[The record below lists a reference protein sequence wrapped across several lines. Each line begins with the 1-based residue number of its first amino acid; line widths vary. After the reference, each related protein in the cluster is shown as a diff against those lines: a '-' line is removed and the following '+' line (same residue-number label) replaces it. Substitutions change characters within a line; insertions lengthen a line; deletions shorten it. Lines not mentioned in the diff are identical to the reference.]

1 MKRLVFLITTIVLAI
16 NVNGQKTEFVA
27 SAPQTV
33 VSGQPFQLQYTIN
46 SSEASKFSMPRIDDF
61 ELLNG
66 PATYTST
73 NYTFINGKSSQTV
86 STTYTYVLS
95 AKKTGNFSIAP
106 ASITVDGKQIKSNS
120 VNIKVLPPDSKESQQ
135 QQSRGGR
142 QGTVTPSTQIG
153 TEDIFIRPIL
163 SKTTVKEQEMVL
175 LTYKI
180 YYKVDL
186 VNIVDIKMPDFN
198 GLLTHNIEVAKPQ
211 DIENYNGQNYY
222 TSILRQ
228 MLVSPQRS
236 GKITIG
242 AMSGTAVIRV
252 RQVVRDPSSFF
263 GAYNTYQDVK
273 KQLSTGTATLNVTA
287 LPEPKPSDFSG
298 AVGSLS
304 MTSSISSTD
313 IEANN
318 SISLKINIKGTGNLK
333 LIKTP
338 LVAFPTDFEQY
349 DPKVDNNFTTSP
361 TGFSGSKNIEYVVIP
376 RHNGKFEIPAVTLT
390 YFDLATNKYK
400 TLSTES
406 YTINVA
412 KGAANTTTEVAYK
425 GKEQEAVKQIGN
437 DIQYIKTGNLHIR
450 PHSSVFAGSLMFWLM
465 LIVPLLVAV
474 LLGIVFYK
482 KAKEN
487 ANIAL
492 VRNKKANKV
501 ASKRLKAADRHLKAN
516 QKEQFYDEML
526 AAIWLYLSDK
536 LNIPL
541 STLNKENALDE
552 LRKKGVADEISN
564 EAIKLL
570 TDCEFERYAY
580 SKDAHAA
587 MDSIYKTAME
597 VIGKMENA
605 IRL

>member
-95 AKKTGNFSIAP
+95 AKKAGNFSIAP

-120 VNIKVLPPDSKESQQ
+120 ISIKVLPPDSK
-135 QQSRGGR
+135 QQSQGNQNR
-142 QGTVTPSTQIG
+142 QNNIASAAQIG
-153 TEDIFIRPIL
+153 AEDIFIRPIL

-175 LTYKI
+175 LTYKV
-180 YYKVDL
+180 YYKVEL
-186 VNIVDIKMPDFN
+186 VNITDIKMPDFD
-198 GLLTHNIEVAKPQ
+198 GLLTHNIEVTKPQ

-242 AMSGTAVIRV
+242 AMTGTAIIRL
-252 RQVVRDPSSFF
+252 RQSIRDPRSFF
-263 GAYNTYQDVK
+263 NSFDTYQDVK
-273 KQLSTGTATLNVTA
+273 KQLSTGTTTINVTS
-287 LPEPKPSDFSG
+287 LPEPKPNDFSG

-304 MTSSISSTD
+304 MTSSISATD
-313 IEANN
+313 IAVNN
-318 SISLKINIKGTGNLK
+318 SITLKLNITGTGNLK
-333 LIKTP
+333 MIKTP
-338 LVAFPTDFEQY
+338 KIEFPTDFEQY
-349 DPKVDNNFTTSP
+349 DPKVDNKFSVNQ
-361 TGFSGSKNIEYVVIP
+361 TGFSGSKSIEYIVIP
-376 RHNGKFEIPAVTLT
+376 RHNGTFEIPPVTLT
-390 YFDLATNKYK
+390 YFDLTSNSYK
-400 TLSTES
+400 TLTTER
-406 YTINVA
+406 YNINVV
-412 KGAANTTTEVAYK
+412 KGAADSSPTTVYS
-425 GKEQEAVKQIGN
+425 GKDQEQVKQISS
-437 DIQYIKTGNLHIR
+437 DIQYIKTGNLRIR
-450 PHSSVFAGSLMFWLM
+450 PKTEVFAGTLTFWLC
-465 LIVPLLVAV
+465 LVIPLFIAV
-474 LLGIVFYK
+474 LLGIIFNK

-492 VRNKKANKV
+492 VRNKKANKE
-501 ASKRLKAADRHLKAN
+501 ATKRLKAASRHLKAN
-516 QKEQFYDEML
+516 QKELFYDEML

-541 STLNKENALDE
+541 SSLNKENAKEGLE
-552 LRKKGVADEISN
+552 KKNVPQDISADTIT
-564 EAIKLL
+564 LL
-570 TDCEFERYAY
+570 TNCEFERYAY
-580 SKDAHAA
+580 SSDTHSA
-587 MDSIYKTAME
+587 MDNIYNTA
-597 VIGKMENA
+597 VNIIGKIENS
-605 IRL
+605 IKR

>member
-1 MKRLVFLITTIVLAI
+1 MKRLVFFIITIALAI
-16 NVNGQKTEFVA
+16 NVNGQKVEFVA

-46 SSEASKFSMPRIDDF
+46 SAEASKLTMPRLDDF

-106 ASITVDGKQIKSNS
+106 ASITVDGKQVKSNTLT
-120 VNIKVLPPDSKESQQ
+120 IKVLPPDSK
-135 QQSRGGR
+135 QQSQGNQNR
-142 QGTVTPSTQIG
+142 QNNVASAKQIG
-153 TEDIFIRPIL
+153 AEDIFIRPIL

-175 LTYKI
+175 LTYKV

-186 VNIVDIKMPDFN
+186 VNIVDIKMPDFD
-198 GLLTHNIEVAKPQ
+198 GFLTHNIEVIKPQ

-228 MLVSPQRS
+228 MLVSPQRA
-236 GKITIG
+236 GKIVIKPMT
-242 AMSGTAVIRV
+242 GTAIIRL
-252 RQVVRDPSSFF
+252 RQSIRDPRSFF
-263 GAYNTYQDVK
+263 NSYDTYQDVK
-273 KQLSTGTATLNVTA
+273 KQLSTGTTTINVVS

-313 IEANN
+313 IDVNN
-318 SISLKINIKGTGNLK
+318 SITLKLNITGTGNLK

-338 LVAFPTDFEQY
+338 QIEFPADFEQY
-349 DPKVDNNFTTSP
+349 DPKVDNNFSANQ
-361 TGFSGSKNIEYVVIP
+361 TGFSGNKSIEYIVIP
-376 RHNGKFEIPAVTLT
+376 RHNGTFEIPPVTFT
-390 YFDLATNKYK
+390 YFDLTSNSYK
-400 TLSTES
+400 TLTTER
-406 YTINVA
+406 YNINVV
-412 KGAANTTTEVAYK
+412 KGAADSSPATVYN
-425 GKEQEAVKQIGN
+425 GKDQEQVKQISS
-437 DIQYIKTGNLHIR
+437 DIQYIKTGNLKIR
-450 PHSSVFAGSLMFWLM
+450 PKTEVFAGSLFFWLC
-465 LIVPLLVAV
+465 LVIPLFIAI
-474 LLGIVFYK
+474 LLGIIFNK

-501 ASKRLKAADRHLKAN
+501 ATKRLKVANQHLKVN

-541 STLNKENALDE
+541 STLNKENALEE

-580 SKDAHAA
+580 SNDAHAA
-587 MDSIYKTAME
+587 MDNIYNTAVNIIEKIENSIK
-597 VIGKMENA
+597 
-605 IRL
+605 R

>member
-95 AKKTGNFSIAP
+95 AKKAGNFSIAP

-120 VNIKVLPPDSKESQQ
+120 VSIKVLPPDSK
-135 QQSRGGR
+135 QQSQGNQNR
-142 QGTVTPSTQIG
+142 QNNIASAAQIG
-153 TEDIFIRPIL
+153 AEDIFIRPIL

-175 LTYKI
+175 LTYKV
-180 YYKVDL
+180 YYKVEL
-186 VNIVDIKMPDFN
+186 VNIADIKMPDFD
-198 GLLTHNIEVAKPQ
+198 GLLTHNIEVTKPQ

-228 MLVSPQRS
+228 MLVSPQRN

-242 AMSGTAVIRV
+242 AMTGTAIIRL
-252 RQVVRDPSSFF
+252 RQTIRDPRSFF
-263 GAYNTYQDVK
+263 NSFDTYQDVK
-273 KQLSTGTATLNVTA
+273 KQLSTGTTTINVTS
-287 LPEPKPSDFSG
+287 LPEPKPNDFSG

-304 MTSSISSTD
+304 MTSSISATD
-313 IEANN
+313 IAVNN
-318 SISLKINIKGTGNLK
+318 SITLKLNITGTGNLK
-333 LIKTP
+333 MIKTP
-338 LVAFPTDFEQY
+338 KIEFPTDFEQY
-349 DPKVDNNFTTSP
+349 DPKVDNKFSVNQ
-361 TGFSGSKNIEYVVIP
+361 TGFSGSKSIEYIVIP
-376 RHNGKFEIPAVTLT
+376 RHNGTFEIPPVTLT
-390 YFDLATNKYK
+390 YFDLTSNSYK
-400 TLSTES
+400 TLTTER
-406 YTINVA
+406 YNINVV
-412 KGAANTTTEVAYK
+412 KGAADSSPTTVYS
-425 GKEQEAVKQIGN
+425 GKDQEQVKQISS
-437 DIQYIKTGNLHIR
+437 DIQYIKTGNLRIR
-450 PHSSVFAGSLMFWLM
+450 PKTEVFAGTLTFWLC
-465 LIVPLLVAV
+465 LIIPLFIAV
-474 LLGIVFYK
+474 LLGIVFNK

-492 VRNKKANKV
+492 VRNKKANKE
-501 ASKRLKAADRHLKAN
+501 ATKRLKAASRHLKAN
-516 QKEQFYDEML
+516 QKELFYDEML

-541 STLNKENALDE
+541 SSLNKENAKEGLE
-552 LRKKGVADEISN
+552 KKNVPQDISADTIT
-564 EAIKLL
+564 LL
-570 TDCEFERYAY
+570 TNCEFERYAY
-580 SKDAHAA
+580 SSDTHSA
-587 MDSIYKTAME
+587 MDNIYNTA
-597 VIGKMENA
+597 VNIIGKIENS
-605 IRL
+605 IKR

>member
-95 AKKTGNFSIAP
+95 AKKAGNFSIAP

-120 VNIKVLPPDSKESQQ
+120 VSIKVLPPDSK
-135 QQSRGGR
+135 QQSQGNQNR
-142 QGTVTPSTQIG
+142 QNNIASAAQIG
-153 TEDIFIRPIL
+153 AEDIFIRPIL

-175 LTYKI
+175 LTYKV
-180 YYKVDL
+180 YYKVEL
-186 VNIVDIKMPDFN
+186 VNIADIKMPDFD
-198 GLLTHNIEVAKPQ
+198 GLLTHNIEVTKPQ

-228 MLVSPQRS
+228 MLVSPQRN

-242 AMSGTAVIRV
+242 AMTGTAIIRL
-252 RQVVRDPSSFF
+252 RQTIRDPRSFF
-263 GAYNTYQDVK
+263 NSFDTYQDVK
-273 KQLSTGTATLNVTA
+273 KQLSTGTTTINVTS
-287 LPEPKPSDFSG
+287 LPEPKPNDFSG

-304 MTSSISSTD
+304 MTSSISATD
-313 IEANN
+313 IAVNN
-318 SISLKINIKGTGNLK
+318 SITLKLNITGTGNLK
-333 LIKTP
+333 MIKTP
-338 LVAFPTDFEQY
+338 KIEFPTDFEQY
-349 DPKVDNNFTTSP
+349 DPKVDNKFSVNQ
-361 TGFSGSKNIEYVVIP
+361 TGFSGSKSIEYIVIP
-376 RHNGKFEIPAVTLT
+376 RHNGTFEIPPVTLT
-390 YFDLATNKYK
+390 YFDLTSNSYK
-400 TLSTES
+400 TLTTER
-406 YTINVA
+406 YNINVV
-412 KGAANTTTEVAYK
+412 KGAADSSPTTVYS
-425 GKEQEAVKQIGN
+425 GKDQEQVKQLSS
-437 DIQYIKTGNLHIR
+437 DIQYIKTGNLRIR
-450 PHSSVFAGSLMFWLM
+450 PKTEVFAGTLTFWLC
-465 LIVPLLVAV
+465 LIIPLFIAV
-474 LLGIVFYK
+474 LLGIIFNK

-492 VRNKKANKV
+492 VRNKKANKE
-501 ASKRLKAADRHLKAN
+501 ATKRLKAASRHLKAN

-541 STLNKENALDE
+541 SSLNKENAKEGLE
-552 LRKKGVADEISN
+552 KKNVPQDISADTI
-564 EAIKLL
+564 ILL
-570 TDCEFERYAY
+570 TNCEFERYAY
-580 SKDAHAA
+580 SSDTHSA
-587 MDSIYKTAME
+587 MDNIYNTA
-597 VIGKMENA
+597 VNIIGKIENS
-605 IRL
+605 IKR

>member
-95 AKKTGNFSIAP
+95 AKKAGNFSIAP

-120 VNIKVLPPDSKESQQ
+120 VSIKVLPPDSK
-135 QQSRGGR
+135 QQSQGNQNR
-142 QGTVTPSTQIG
+142 QNNIASAAQIG
-153 TEDIFIRPIL
+153 AEDIFIRPIL

-175 LTYKI
+175 LTYKV
-180 YYKVDL
+180 YYKVEL
-186 VNIVDIKMPDFN
+186 VNIADIKMPDFD
-198 GLLTHNIEVAKPQ
+198 GLLTHNIEVTKPQ

-228 MLVSPQRS
+228 MLVSPQRN

-242 AMSGTAVIRV
+242 AMTGTAIIRL
-252 RQVVRDPSSFF
+252 RQTIRDPRSFF
-263 GAYNTYQDVK
+263 NSFDTYQDVK
-273 KQLSTGTATLNVTA
+273 KQLSTGTTTINVTS
-287 LPEPKPSDFSG
+287 LPEPKPNDFSG

-304 MTSSISSTD
+304 MTSSISATD
-313 IEANN
+313 IAVNN
-318 SISLKINIKGTGNLK
+318 SITLKLNITGTGNLK
-333 LIKTP
+333 MIKTP
-338 LVAFPTDFEQY
+338 KIEFPTDFEQY
-349 DPKVDNNFTTSP
+349 DPKVDNKFSVNQ
-361 TGFSGSKNIEYVVIP
+361 TGFSGSKSIEYIVIP
-376 RHNGKFEIPAVTLT
+376 RHNGTFEIPPVTLT
-390 YFDLATNKYK
+390 YFDLTSNSYK
-400 TLSTES
+400 TLTTER
-406 YTINVA
+406 YNINVV
-412 KGAANTTTEVAYK
+412 KGAADSSPTTVYS
-425 GKEQEAVKQIGN
+425 GKDQEQVKQLSS
-437 DIQYIKTGNLHIR
+437 DIQYIKTGNLRIR
-450 PHSSVFAGSLMFWLM
+450 PKTEVFAGTLTFWLC
-465 LIVPLLVAV
+465 LIIPLFIAV
-474 LLGIVFYK
+474 LLGIIFNK

-492 VRNKKANKV
+492 VRNKKANKE
-501 ASKRLKAADRHLKAN
+501 ATKRLKAASQHLRAN
-516 QKEQFYDEML
+516 TKEPFYDEML
-526 AAIWLYLSDK
+526 SAIWLYLSDK

-552 LRKKGVADEISN
+552 LQKKGVDPNISN
-564 EAIKLL
+564 EVITLL
-570 TDCEFERYAY
+570 TDCEFGRYAH
-580 SKDAHAA
+580 SDDAHAT
-587 MDSIYKTAME
+587 MDNIYRRAAE
-597 VIGKMENA
+597 VIGKMESA
-605 IRL
+605 IKR

>member
-95 AKKTGNFSIAP
+95 AKKAGNFSIAP

-120 VNIKVLPPDSKESQQ
+120 VSIKVLPPDSK
-135 QQSRGGR
+135 QQSQGNQNR
-142 QGTVTPSTQIG
+142 QNNIASAAQIG
-153 TEDIFIRPIL
+153 AEDIFIRPIL

-175 LTYKI
+175 LTYKV
-180 YYKVDL
+180 YYKVEL
-186 VNIVDIKMPDFN
+186 VNIADIKMPDFD
-198 GLLTHNIEVAKPQ
+198 GLLTHNIEVTKPQ

-228 MLVSPQRS
+228 MLVSPQRN

-242 AMSGTAVIRV
+242 AMTGTAIIRL
-252 RQVVRDPSSFF
+252 RQTIRDPRSFF
-263 GAYNTYQDVK
+263 NSFDTYQDVK
-273 KQLSTGTATLNVTA
+273 KQLSTGTTTINVTS
-287 LPEPKPSDFSG
+287 LPEPKPNDFSG

-304 MTSSISSTD
+304 MTSSISATD
-313 IEANN
+313 IAVNN
-318 SISLKINIKGTGNLK
+318 SITLKLNITGTGNLK
-333 LIKTP
+333 MIKTP
-338 LVAFPTDFEQY
+338 KIEFPTDFEQY
-349 DPKVDNNFTTSP
+349 DPKVDNKFSVNQ
-361 TGFSGSKNIEYVVIP
+361 TGFSGSKSIEYIVIP
-376 RHNGKFEIPAVTLT
+376 RHNGTFEIPPVTLT
-390 YFDLATNKYK
+390 YFDLTSNSYK
-400 TLSTES
+400 TLTTER
-406 YTINVA
+406 YNINVV
-412 KGAANTTTEVAYK
+412 KGAADSSPTTVYS
-425 GKEQEAVKQIGN
+425 GKDQEQVKQISS
-437 DIQYIKTGNLHIR
+437 DIQYIKTGNLRIR
-450 PHSSVFAGSLMFWLM
+450 PKTEVFAGTLTFWLC
-465 LIVPLLVAV
+465 LVIPLFIAV
-474 LLGIVFYK
+474 LLGIIFNK

-492 VRNKKANKV
+492 VRNKKANKE
-501 ASKRLKAADRHLKAN
+501 ATKRLKAASRHLKAN

-541 STLNKENALDE
+541 SSLNKENAKEGLE
-552 LRKKGVADEISN
+552 KKNVPQDISADTI
-564 EAIKLL
+564 ILL
-570 TDCEFERYAY
+570 TNCEFERYAY
-580 SKDAHAA
+580 SSDTHSA
-587 MDSIYKTAME
+587 MDNIYNTA
-597 VIGKMENA
+597 VNIIGKIENS
-605 IRL
+605 IKR

>member
-95 AKKTGNFSIAP
+95 AKKAGSFSIAP

-120 VNIKVLPPDSKESQQ
+120 VSIKVLPPDSK
-135 QQSRGGR
+135 QQSQGNQNR
-142 QGTVTPSTQIG
+142 QNNIASAAQIG
-153 TEDIFIRPIL
+153 AEDIFIRPIL

-175 LTYKI
+175 LTYKV
-180 YYKVDL
+180 YYKVEL
-186 VNIVDIKMPDFN
+186 VNIADIKMPDFD
-198 GLLTHNIEVAKPQ
+198 GLLTHNIEVTKPQ

-228 MLVSPQRS
+228 MLVSPQRN

-242 AMSGTAVIRV
+242 AMTGTAIIRL
-252 RQVVRDPSSFF
+252 RQTIRDPRSFF
-263 GAYNTYQDVK
+263 NSFDTYQDVK
-273 KQLSTGTATLNVTA
+273 KQLSTGTTTINVTS
-287 LPEPKPSDFSG
+287 LPEPKPNDFSG

-304 MTSSISSTD
+304 MTSSISATD
-313 IEANN
+313 IAVNN
-318 SISLKINIKGTGNLK
+318 SITLKLNITGTGNLK
-333 LIKTP
+333 MIKTP
-338 LVAFPTDFEQY
+338 KIEFPTDFEQY
-349 DPKVDNNFTTSP
+349 DPKVDNKFSVNQ
-361 TGFSGSKNIEYVVIP
+361 TGFSGSKSIEYIVIP
-376 RHNGKFEIPAVTLT
+376 RHNGTFEIPPVTLT
-390 YFDLATNKYK
+390 YFDLTSNSYK
-400 TLSTES
+400 TLTTER
-406 YTINVA
+406 YNINVV
-412 KGAANTTTEVAYK
+412 KGAADSSPTTVYS
-425 GKEQEAVKQIGN
+425 GKDQEQVKQISS
-437 DIQYIKTGNLHIR
+437 DIQYIKTGNLRIR
-450 PHSSVFAGSLMFWLM
+450 PKTEVFAGTLTFWLC
-465 LIVPLLVAV
+465 LIIPLFIAV
-474 LLGIVFYK
+474 LLGIVFNK

-492 VRNKKANKV
+492 VRNKKANKE
-501 ASKRLKAADRHLKAN
+501 ATKRLKAASRHLKAN

-541 STLNKENALDE
+541 SSLNKENAKEGLE
-552 LRKKGVADEISN
+552 KKNVPQDISADTIT
-564 EAIKLL
+564 LL
-570 TDCEFERYAY
+570 TNCEFERYAY
-580 SKDAHAA
+580 SSDTHSA
-587 MDSIYKTAME
+587 MDNIYNTA
-597 VIGKMENA
+597 VNIIGKIENS
-605 IRL
+605 IKR

>member
-95 AKKTGNFSIAP
+95 AKKAGNFSIAP

-120 VNIKVLPPDSKESQQ
+120 VSIKVLPPDSK
-135 QQSRGGR
+135 QQSQGNQNR
-142 QGTVTPSTQIG
+142 QNNIASAAQIG
-153 TEDIFIRPIL
+153 AEDIFIRPIL

-175 LTYKI
+175 LTYKV
-180 YYKVDL
+180 YYKVEL
-186 VNIVDIKMPDFN
+186 VNIADIKMPDFD
-198 GLLTHNIEVAKPQ
+198 GLLTHNIEVTKPQ

-228 MLVSPQRS
+228 MLVSPQRN

-242 AMSGTAVIRV
+242 AMTGTAIIRL
-252 RQVVRDPSSFF
+252 RQTIRDPRSFF
-263 GAYNTYQDVK
+263 NSFDTYQDVK
-273 KQLSTGTATLNVTA
+273 KQLSTGTTTINVTS
-287 LPEPKPSDFSG
+287 LPEPKPNDFSG

-304 MTSSISSTD
+304 MTSSISATD
-313 IEANN
+313 IAVNN
-318 SISLKINIKGTGNLK
+318 SITLKLNITGTGNLK
-333 LIKTP
+333 MIKTP
-338 LVAFPTDFEQY
+338 KIEFPTDFEQY
-349 DPKVDNNFTTSP
+349 DPKVDNKFSVNQ
-361 TGFSGSKNIEYVVIP
+361 TGFSGSKSIEYIVIP
-376 RHNGKFEIPAVTLT
+376 RHNGTFEIPPVTLT
-390 YFDLATNKYK
+390 YFDLTSNSYK
-400 TLSTES
+400 TLTTER
-406 YTINVA
+406 YNINVV
-412 KGAANTTTEVAYK
+412 KGAADSSPTTVYS
-425 GKEQEAVKQIGN
+425 GKDQEQVKQLSS
-437 DIQYIKTGNLHIR
+437 DIQYIKTGNLRIR
-450 PHSSVFAGSLMFWLM
+450 PKTEVFAGTLTFWLC
-465 LIVPLLVAV
+465 LIIPLFIAV
-474 LLGIVFYK
+474 LLGIIFNK

-492 VRNKKANKV
+492 VRNKKANKE
-501 ASKRLKAADRHLKAN
+501 ATKRLKAASRHLKAN

-541 STLNKENALDE
+541 SSLNKENAKEGLE
-552 LRKKGVADEISN
+552 KKNVPQDISADTIT
-564 EAIKLL
+564 LL
-570 TDCEFERYAY
+570 TNCEFERYAY
-580 SKDAHAA
+580 SSDTHSA
-587 MDSIYKTAME
+587 MDNIYNTA
-597 VIGKMENA
+597 VNIIGKIENS
-605 IRL
+605 IKR

>member
-95 AKKTGNFSIAP
+95 AKKAGNFSIAP

-120 VNIKVLPPDSKESQQ
+120 ISIKVLPPDSK
-135 QQSRGGR
+135 QQSQGNQNR
-142 QGTVTPSTQIG
+142 QNNIASAAQIG
-153 TEDIFIRPIL
+153 AEDIFIRPIL

-175 LTYKI
+175 LTYKV
-180 YYKVDL
+180 YYKVEL
-186 VNIVDIKMPDFN
+186 VNITDIKMPDFD
-198 GLLTHNIEVAKPQ
+198 GLLTHNIEVTKPQ

-228 MLVSPQRS
+228 MLVSPQRN

-242 AMSGTAVIRV
+242 AMTGTAIIRL
-252 RQVVRDPSSFF
+252 RQSIRDPRSFF
-263 GAYNTYQDVK
+263 NSFDTYQDVK
-273 KQLSTGTATLNVTA
+273 KQLSTGTTTINVTS
-287 LPEPKPSDFSG
+287 LPEPKPNDFSG

-304 MTSSISSTD
+304 MTSSISATD
-313 IEANN
+313 IAVNN
-318 SISLKINIKGTGNLK
+318 SITLKLNITGTGNLK
-333 LIKTP
+333 MIKTP
-338 LVAFPTDFEQY
+338 KIEFPTDFEQY
-349 DPKVDNNFTTSP
+349 DPKVDNKFSVNQ
-361 TGFSGSKNIEYVVIP
+361 TGFSGSKSIEYIVIP
-376 RHNGKFEIPAVTLT
+376 RHNGTFEIPPVTLT
-390 YFDLATNKYK
+390 YFDLTSNSYK
-400 TLSTES
+400 TLTTER
-406 YTINVA
+406 YNINVV
-412 KGAANTTTEVAYK
+412 KGAADSSPTTVYS
-425 GKEQEAVKQIGN
+425 GKDQEQVKQISS
-437 DIQYIKTGNLHIR
+437 DIQYIKTGDLRIR
-450 PHSSVFAGSLMFWLM
+450 PKTEVFAGSLAFWLC
-465 LIVPLLVAV
+465 LVIPLFIAV
-474 LLGIVFYK
+474 LLGIVFNK

-492 VRNKKANKV
+492 VRNKKANKE
-501 ASKRLKAADRHLKAN
+501 ATKRLKAASRHLKAN
-516 QKEQFYDEML
+516 QKELFYDEML

-541 STLNKENALDE
+541 SSLNKENAKEGLE
-552 LRKKGVADEISN
+552 KKNVPQDISADTI
-564 EAIKLL
+564 ILL
-570 TDCEFERYAY
+570 TNCEFERYAY
-580 SKDAHAA
+580 SSDTHSA
-587 MDSIYKTAME
+587 MDNIYNTA
-597 VIGKMENA
+597 VNIIGKIENS
-605 IRL
+605 IKR